1 MEENWQMIFSS
12 SLEHKLKIAQAVLED
27 EGIKSVIINKK
38 DSFYLF
44 GELEL
49 YVHADQV
56 LKAKQIIKKE
66 SL

>member
-1 MEENWQMIFSS
+1 MEENWRKVYSS
-12 SLEHKLKIAQAVLED
+12 PFEHKLEIAQAVLED
-27 EGIKSVIINKK
+27 EGIRSVIINKK

-56 LKAKQIIKKE
+56 IKAKQIIKKE

>member
-1 MEENWQMIFSS
+1 MEDNWQKIYSS
-12 SLEHKLKIAQAVLED
+12 SFEHKIEIAQAVLED

-49 YVHADQV
+49 YVHADHV
-56 LKAKQIIKKE
+56 LRAKQIIKKE

>member
-1 MEENWQMIFSS
+1 MEENWQKVYSS
-12 SLEHKLKIAQAVLED
+12 SFEHKIEITQAVLED

-49 YVHADQV
+49 YVHADHV
-56 LKAKQIIKKE
+56 IKARQIIKKE

>member
-1 MEENWQMIFSS
+1 MEENWSKVYSS
-12 SLEHKLKIAQAVLED
+12 AFEHKMEITQAVLED

-56 LKAKQIIKKE
+56 MKAKQIIKKE

>member
-1 MEENWQMIFSS
+1 MEANWQKVYSS
-12 SLEHKLKIAQAVLED
+12 SFEHKLEIAQAVLED
-27 EGIKSVIINKK
+27 EGIRSVVINKK

-49 YVHADQV
+49 YVHADHV